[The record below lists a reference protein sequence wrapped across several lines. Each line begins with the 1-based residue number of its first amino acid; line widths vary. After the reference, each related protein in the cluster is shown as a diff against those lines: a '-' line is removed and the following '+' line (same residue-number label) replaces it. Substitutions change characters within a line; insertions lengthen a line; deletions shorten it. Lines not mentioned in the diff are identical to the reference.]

1 MMATKSSPGVDSEN
15 NTPLQSAEV
24 ISLVA
29 HELKNPLVSIRGYT
43 ELLLSGAVGELNPQ
57 QCNFLRTIL
66 SNSDRMSELI
76 SDLLDA
82 SRLDSGRQKM
92 EMSAV
97 DADKV
102 IQQVVSTLIP
112 QLDEKGLLL
121 CTDIGKDVPPVQ
133 ADSIRLA
140 QIFTNLLSN
149 AAKYTLP
156 GGKITISAR
165 KDHRKVVFSVQ
176 DSGIGIRKDDQQ
188 RIFQR
193 YFRTDD
199 AQSRDIPGTGLG
211 LYISKKLVE
220 LQGGEIW
227 FESEFGKGTT
237 FLFTLPF

>member
-97 DADKV
+97 DAD
-102 IQQVVSTLIP
+102 
-112 QLDEKGLLL
+112 
-121 CTDIGKDVPPVQ
+121 
-133 ADSIRLA
+133 
-140 QIFTNLLSN
+140 
-149 AAKYTLP
+149 
-156 GGKITISAR
+156 
-165 KDHRKVVFSVQ
+165 
-176 DSGIGIRKDDQQ
+176 
-188 RIFQR
+188 
-193 YFRTDD
+193 
-199 AQSRDIPGTGLG
+199 
-211 LYISKKLVE
+211 
-220 LQGGEIW
+220 
-227 FESEFGKGTT
+227 
-237 FLFTLPF
+237 